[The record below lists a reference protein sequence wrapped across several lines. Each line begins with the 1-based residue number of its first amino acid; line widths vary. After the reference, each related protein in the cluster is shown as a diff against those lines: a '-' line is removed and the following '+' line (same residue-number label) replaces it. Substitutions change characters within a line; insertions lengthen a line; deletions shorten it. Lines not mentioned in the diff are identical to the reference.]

1 MKEKLKKE
9 MELLT
14 NKEAEIIL
22 EKLKGVFSKVTIVNP
37 ERIPEAIKTL
47 GQAYDELGI

>member
-1 MKEKLKKE
+1 MREKLKKE
-9 MELLT
+9 VEQLT
-14 NKEAEIIL
+14 DEETEIIL

-37 ERIPEAIKTL
+37 ERVPQAFKNL